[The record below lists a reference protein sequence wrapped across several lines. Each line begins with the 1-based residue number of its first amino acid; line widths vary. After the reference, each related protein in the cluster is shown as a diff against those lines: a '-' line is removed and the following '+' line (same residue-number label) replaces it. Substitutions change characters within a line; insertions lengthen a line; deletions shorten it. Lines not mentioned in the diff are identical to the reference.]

1 MPCPHCS
8 IVGHKITFSLNETI
22 IPVIKKHFEHQGFPM
37 DLNSHYLTT
46 HEQGARELVD
56 FLEAN
61 TVTTDMTF
69 KINNYDW
76 LPLHDFH
83 KYQEASWVDD
93 LLFEPYIRMH
103 FQPIIKPD
111 GQIFA
116 YEMLSRFVD
125 KKGQTIY
132 PNVMFPAAKARGRT
146 FALDRICRIHA
157 VKQVKQ
163 LLPHQKAFINFI
175 PTSIYTPEYCLKTTT
190 DLANAL
196 DIDSSRFVFEVVET
210 EQVKDTEHLKS
221 ILNYYQS
228 NGFLYALDDVGS
240 GYNTLNF
247 LEELKP
253 PYIKLDLTFVRD
265 VDQDPNK
272 QHVAKEIL
280 KLRDTFGAMAL
291 AEGVETVAEFDWLK
305 AAGFDLFQGYLFGKP
320 EKEPLKQTTID
331 LNSLS

>member
-1 MPCPHCS
+1 MPCPHCT
-8 IVGHKITFSLNETI
+8 IVGHKIAFALNDTLIPI
-22 IPVIKKHFEHQGFPM
+22 IKQHFEHSGFPM
-37 DLNSHYLTT
+37 DISSPLLTT
-46 HEQGARELVD
+46 NEQAARELVD
-56 FLEAN
+56 FLEATN
-61 TVTTDMTF
+61 LTADVTF

-76 LPLHDFH
+76 LPIIDFH
-83 KYQEASWVDD
+83 NYVEASWVDD

-103 FQPIIKPD
+103 FQPIIKSD
-111 GQIFA
+111 GNIFA

-132 PNVMFPAAKARGRT
+132 PNVMFPAAKVRGRT

-157 VKQVKQ
+157 VKQVKK
-163 LLPHQKAFINFI
+163 LLPNQKAFINFI

-210 EQVKDTEHLKS
+210 EQVKDTEHLKN
-221 ILNYYQS
+221 ILSYYQS

-240 GYNTLNF
+240 GYNTLAF

-253 PYIKLDLTFVRD
+253 PFIKLDLTFVRN
-265 VDQDPNK
+265 VHQDPEK
-272 QHVAKEIL
+272 QHIAKEIL

-305 AAGFDLFQGYLFGKP
+305 SAGFDLFQGYLFGRP
-320 EKEPLKQTTID
+320 EKEPLKEATID
-331 LNSLS
+331 LKKL